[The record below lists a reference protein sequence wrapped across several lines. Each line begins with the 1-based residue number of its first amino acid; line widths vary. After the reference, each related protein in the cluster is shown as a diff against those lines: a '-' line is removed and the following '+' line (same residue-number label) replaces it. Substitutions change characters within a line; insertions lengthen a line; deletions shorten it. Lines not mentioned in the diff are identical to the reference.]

1 MEMRKIYKDAFLKKY
16 GLKLGF
22 MSVFVKA
29 AAYALQSEPVVNA
42 GDDIYTHVISISTSP
57 YALSSLL
64 SHTSKANDNYA
75 VITLVCVV

>member
-42 GDDIYTHVISISTSP
+42 GDDIHTHVISISLPLCS
-57 YALSSLL
+57 LKSSFP
-64 SHTSKANDNYA
+64 HFKGQ
-75 VITLVCVV
+75 